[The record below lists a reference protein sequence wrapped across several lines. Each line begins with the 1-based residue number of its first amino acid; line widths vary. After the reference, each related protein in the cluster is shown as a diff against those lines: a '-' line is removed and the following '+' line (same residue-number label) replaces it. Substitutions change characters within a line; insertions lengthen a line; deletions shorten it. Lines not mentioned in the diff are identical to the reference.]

1 MRDNFLKMTA
11 QWIIFFDGANFL
23 PKTGAVAFKLSST
36 VPRWRSCDG
45 AKMLAEK
52 RRGCAVVQS

>member
-1 MRDNFLKMTA
+1 MDY
-11 QWIIFFDGANFL
+11 FFDGANFL

-52 RRGCAVVQS
+52 TARLCGGTKLKKSV